1 MADRSGAGPDLVLYR
16 HVGCRYC
23 ERVVR
28 RAREYGLD
36 FHSRFVVPEHCHRS
50 VVKRVSGRRTV
61 PVLVDRRKAVTM
73 SESANILTYLERQFG
88 PDGRNGQDR

>member
-1 MADRSGAGPDLVLYR
+1 MVGRAEGGPDIVIYR

-28 RAREYGLD
+28 RANEYGVD
-36 FHSRFVVPEHCHRS
+36 FGSRFVVPEHRHRS

-61 PVLVDRRKAVTM
+61 PVLVDRRKGVTM
-73 SESANILTYLERQFG
+73 SESANILTYLDRQFG
-88 PDGRNGQDR
+88 PDGGGRDR

>member
-1 MADRSGAGPDLVLYR
+1 MADRTGDGPDIVLYR

-36 FHSRFVVPEHCHRS
+36 FHSRFVVPEHRHRG

-61 PVLVDRRKAVTM
+61 PVLVDRRTAVTM
-73 SESANILTYLERQFG
+73 SESANILTYLDRQFG
-88 PDGRNGQDR
+88 PDGRDDGDR